1 VSIPVRKCASIPVR
15 IVAFDL
21 DRHDR
26 PEVCDEPIDKKAKQ
40 RIETL
45 ERCIEK
51 LEGKQQA
58 IIRADLATDDV
69 ASAAWLAEKLCTT
82 TNSIYVSRNKAR
94 DNLKKCVTEHENQP
108 RSKGVQS

>member
-69 ASAAWLAEKLCTT
+69 ASAAWLAEKLCMT

-94 DNLKKCVTEHENQP
+94 ENSKKMCHRT
-108 RSKGVQS
+108 